1 MSQHVTISDVAK
13 AAGVSVTTVSRYLNG
28 HYQKMSAQTKERID
42 ATINQLHY
50 VPAASARRLRQTQS
64 HLVGVLVGDIANHF
78 SSLLSK
84 GIYDILQPA
93 GYDVLLMNTNNSQE
107 MEKKALD
114 DLYQQR
120 VDGIIVQP
128 NSRSFEQYQSISAQS
143 DAAGF
148 G

>member
-64 HLVGVLVGDIANHF
+64 HLVGVLVGDSHHCSARESMI
-78 SSLLSK
+78 SC
-84 GIYDILQPA
+84 
-93 GYDVLLMNTNNSQE
+93 SQQV
-107 MEKKALD
+107 MM
-114 DLYQQR
+114 YC
-120 VDGIIVQP
+120 
-128 NSRSFEQYQSISAQS
+128 
-143 DAAGF
+143 
-148 G
+148 